1 LPEPRRRSS
10 RLAQVAQAAGEGS
23 AQRRGALHALE
34 QERVL
39 GYLLIAPAVLYIVLL
54 IGYPFLLAL
63 WFAVTEQN
71 LGAAGSAFVGPAN
84 FVSAWESSIFQRA
97 LRNTLQFTFASEALK
112 LVLGTCL
119 AFLLVGDFP
128 GKRVIRTVIIIP
140 WAIPIAIGVIAWRW
154 MFDSLYSV
162 INWTPI
168 HLGLM
173 EAPGPNWLGDPTLA
187 LWSVTFVN
195 VWRGLPF
202 SAIILMAALTS
213 IPQDI
218 LDAARVDGC
227 NAFQRYFYIVRP
239 MVMPIL
245 FIGLIFSLVFSATDI
260 SIVWLLTKGGPINS
274 THLLATFA
282 FQTGVVSGA
291 VSRGAAISLF
301 LFPVLMVVAVWLLRI
316 LKRRDIA

>member
-1 LPEPRRRSS
+1 
-10 RLAQVAQAAGEGS
+10 LAQVARASVQSTGGLRRLRHAFEGE
-23 AQRRGALHALE
+23 RT
-34 QERVL
+34 L
-39 GYLLIAPAVLYIVLL
+39 GYLLLAPAVLYITLL

-63 WFAVTEQN
+63 WFALTDLNVGQSN
-71 LGAAGSAFVGPAN
+71 GNFVGLDN
-84 FVSAWESSIFQRA
+84 FQGAWENSIFQRS
-97 LRNTLQFTFASEALK
+97 LRNTIQYTVTSEVIK

-128 GKRVIRTVIIIP
+128 GKRVIRTLVIIP

-162 INWTPI
+162 LNWVPV
-168 HLGLM
+168 HMGLVT
-173 EAPGPNWLGDPTLA
+173 EGPNWIGDPNLA
-187 LWSVTFVN
+187 LWSITFVK

-202 SAIILMAALTS
+202 SAVVLMAALTS

-227 NAFQRYFYIVRP
+227 NNFQRYVYIVRP
-239 MVMPIL
+239 LVMPIL
-245 FIGLIFSLVFSATDI
+245 FIALIFSLVFSVTDI

-282 FQTGVVSGA
+282 FQTGIVSGA
-291 VSRGAAISLF
+291 LSRGAAISLF
-301 LFPVLMVVAVWLLRI
+301 LFPVMVVFAVWLLRI
-316 LKRRDIA
+316 LKRREVV

>member
-1 LPEPRRRSS
+1 M
-10 RLAQVAQAAGEGS
+10 
-23 AQRRGALHALE
+23 
-34 QERVL
+34 L

-97 LRNTLQFTFASEALK
+97 LRNTLQFTLASEALK

-173 EAPGPNWLGDPTLA
+173 EAPGPNWLGDPNLA

-227 NAFQRYFYIVRP
+227 NGFQRYFYIVRP
-239 MVMPIL
+239 
-245 FIGLIFSLVFSATDI
+245 
-260 SIVWLLTKGGPINS
+260 
-274 THLLATFA
+274 
-282 FQTGVVSGA
+282 
-291 VSRGAAISLF
+291 
-301 LFPVLMVVAVWLLRI
+301 
-316 LKRRDIA
+316 

>member
-1 LPEPRRRSS
+1 LADVARVRPREAR
-10 RLAQVAQAAGEGS
+10 GI
-23 AQRRGALHALE
+23 RRGRHAFE
-34 QERVL
+34 SERAL
-39 GYLLIAPAVLYIVLL
+39 GYLLIAPAVLYIAIL

-63 WFAVTEQN
+63 WFAVSDLN
-71 LGAAGSAFVGPAN
+71 VGSASGNFVGLTN
-84 FVSAWESSIFQRA
+84 FQGAWENSIFQRS
-97 LRNTLQFTFASEALK
+97 LRNTIQFTIVSELIK

-128 GKRVIRTVIIIP
+128 GKRVIRTLVIIP

-162 INWTPI
+162 LNWVPV
-168 HLGLM
+168 HMGLIS
-173 EAPGPNWLGDPTLA
+173 EGPNWIGDPNLA

-202 SAIILMAALTS
+202 SAIVLMAALTS

-227 NAFQRYFYIVRP
+227 NNFQRYVYIVRP
-239 MVMPIL
+239 LVMPIL
-245 FIGLIFSLVFSATDI
+245 FIALIFSLVFSVTDI

-282 FQTGVVSGA
+282 FQTGIVSGA
-291 VSRGAAISLF
+291 LSRGAAISLF
-301 LFPVLMVVAVWLLRI
+301 LFPVMLVFAIWLLRI
-316 LKRRDIA
+316 LKRREVV

>member
-1 LPEPRRRSS
+1 LPHVAELRQPAIAHRRS
-10 RLAQVAQAAGEGS
+10 L
-23 AQRRGALHALE
+23 LHTLE
-34 QERVL
+34 SERVL
-39 GYLLIAPAVLYIVLL
+39 GYLLIGPAVLYIALL

-63 WFAVTEQN
+63 WFAVTDQN
-71 LGAAGSAFVGPAN
+71 IGAQSATFVGAQN
-84 FVSAWESSIFQRA
+84 FQSAWENSIFQRA
-97 LRNTLQFTFASEALK
+97 LRNTIQFTLVSEALK

-128 GKRVIRTVIIIP
+128 GKRVIRTLILIP

-173 EAPGPNWLGDPTLA
+173 EAPGPNWLGDPGLA
-187 LWSVTFVN
+187 LWSVTLVN

-202 SAIILMAALTS
+202 SAVILMAALTS

-227 NAFQRYFYIVRP
+227 NSFQRYAYIVRP

-245 FIGLIFSLVFSATDI
+245 FIGLIFSLMFSVTDI
-260 SIVWLLTKGGPINS
+260 SIVWLLTKGGPINA

-282 FQTGVVSGA
+282 FQTGIVSGA

-301 LFPVLMVVAVWLLRI
+301 LFPVLLVVAIWLLRI

>member
-1 LPEPRRRSS
+1 
-10 RLAQVAQAAGEGS
+10 LAQLAEASRPETAH
-23 AQRRGALHALE
+23 RRGRLQFLE
-34 QERVL
+34 RERVL
-39 GYLLIAPAVLYIVLL
+39 GYLLIAPAVLCITLL
-54 IGYPFLLAL
+54 IGYPFVLAL
-63 WFAVTEQN
+63 WFAFTEQN
-71 LGAAGSAFVGPAN
+71 LGAAGGSFVGLEN
-84 FVSAWESSIFQRA
+84 FRSAWENSIFQRS
-97 LRNTLQFTFASEALK
+97 LRNTVQFTIVSELLK

-119 AFLLVGDFP
+119 AFLLAGDFP
-128 GKRVIRTVIIIP
+128 GKRIVRTLLIIP

-162 INWTPI
+162 INWVPL

-173 EAPGPNWLGDPTLA
+173 APPGPNWLGDPGLA

-213 IPQDI
+213 IPGDI

-227 NAFQRYFYIVRP
+227 NAFQRYLYVVRP
-239 MVMPIL
+239 IVMPIL
-245 FIGLIFSLVFSATDI
+245 FIGVIFSVVFSTTDI

-301 LFPVLMVVAVWLLRI
+301 LFPLLLIVAVWLLRI
-316 LKRRDIA
+316 LKRRDIV

>member
-1 LPEPRRRSS
+1 
-10 RLAQVAQAAGEGS
+10 LAQIAEASRPETS
-23 AQRRGALHALE
+23 YRRGRLGFLE
-34 QERVL
+34 RDRAL
-39 GYLLIAPAVLYIVLL
+39 GYLLIGPAVLYIALL
-54 IGYPFLLAL
+54 IGYPFVLAL
-63 WFAVTEQN
+63 WLAFSDRT
-71 LGAAGSAFVGPAN
+71 LGSAEGGFVGLEN
-84 FVSAWESSIFQRA
+84 SRSAWESSIFQRA
-97 LRNTLQFTFASEALK
+97 LRNTLQFTLASEVLK

-128 GKRVIRTVIIIP
+128 GKRIVRTLIIVP

-162 INWTPI
+162 INWVPV

-173 EAPGPNWLGDPTLA
+173 APPGPNWLGDPGLA
-187 LWSVTFVN
+187 LWSVTLVN

-227 NAFQRYFYIVRP
+227 NALQRYVYVVRP

-245 FIGLIFSLVFSATDI
+245 FIGLIFSIVFSATDI

-274 THLLATFA
+274 THLLATLA

-291 VSRGAAISLF
+291 VSRGAAVSLF
-301 LFPVLMVVAVWLLRI
+301 LFPLLLIVAIWLLRI
-316 LKRRDIA
+316 LKRRDSA